1 MKDILEEIRQQASLS
16 NEQTAASEFSSIK
29 EKYVIDGNVDYPEPE
44 YLIRIGDVPT
54 LPKGNLVAVSAK
66 WKNGK
71 TFFCDILSAIILGLF
86 RILVVNS
93 SFDR

>member
-1 MKDILEEIRQQASLS
+1 MPIEDRWQAQLLA
-16 NEQTAASEFSSIK
+16 EAQAKKKFTSIK

-71 TFFCDILSAIILGLF
+71 TFFCDICSTLKKVEWILPYP
-86 RILVVNS
+86 
-93 SFDR
+93 